1 VHDSLQEALVA
12 VGGVYDSFD
21 DSSDGGSALTGGT
34 TDLMGDG
41 DVVEIGDGNVKK
53 IPLSA
58 APRPLRDAL
67 DSTTLRGLQPA
78 GH

>member
-1 VHDSLQEALVA
+1 
-12 VGGVYDSFD
+12 
-21 DSSDGGSALTGGT
+21 
-34 TDLMGDG
+34 MGDG